1 MKADMRIKSDVY
13 SITLNNTKAAKD
25 FAAMMPITL
34 TLEDYA
40 GSEKINDL
48 PSRLDRSDSPAGTD
62 AKKGDIAYYAP
73 WGNIALFYGDARF
86 AHGLVALGKIDEG
99 SKMLSLYGN
108 RFEATFEI
116 SE

>member
-1 MKADMRIKSDVY
+1 MEVIMRIQDDVY
-13 SITLNNTKAAKD
+13 SVTLNNTRAAKY

-40 GSEKINDL
+40 GSEKISNL

-73 WGNIALFYGDARF
+73 WGNIALFYGDAGY

-99 SKMLSLYGN
+99 SEILSIYGN
-108 RFEATFEI
+108 RFVATFEI
-116 SE
+116 VE